1 MAYITLNDVNKT
13 IKKQKVLDGVSLELE
28 PNRIYGFVG
37 KNGSGKTMLFRAI
50 CGLIRCEGTILVNGR
65 EIGKDVSSPPGL
77 GLMIEN
83 IGLWPGL
90 TGMQSLSLLA
100 GLNRKIGKDA
110 VAASIQRVGLDP
122 ADKRPFRKYS
132 LGMKQRLVIA
142 QAIMESPELLVLDEP
157 TNALD
162 AEGVLLF
169 REIIREE
176 KERGAT
182 VLIASHNSEDIQ
194 QLCDKIFF
202 MQSGRLADCRAPEGT
217 EG

>member
-1 MAYITLNDVNKT
+1 
-13 IKKQKVLDGVSLELE
+13 
-28 PNRIYGFVG
+28 
-37 KNGSGKTMLFRAI
+37 
-50 CGLIRCEGTILVNGR
+50 
-65 EIGKDVSSPPGL
+65 
-77 GLMIEN
+77 
-83 IGLWPGL
+83 
-90 TGMQSLSLLA
+90 MQSLSLLA

-182 VLIASHNSEDIQ
+182 VLIASHNGEDIQ
-194 QLCDKIFF
+194 QLCDQIFF